1 MMENNE
7 PWKSCGSF
15 HTPSWA
21 SFPKKRNVACPVFI
35 MGLDSFEATV
45 GDLHGQI
52 VIMLYYLLA
61 HFALR
66 MLQSL
71 QCVFS
76 DRYTLTLRMELILG
90 DSIC

>member
-21 SFPKKRNVACPVFI
+21 SFSKERNIACLVFI
-35 MGLDSFEATV
+35 MGLDIFEAMV
-45 GDLHGQI
+45 GDFHWQI
-52 VIMLYYLLA
+52 IIMLYYLLA
-61 HFALR
+61 HFTLR
-66 MLQSL
+66 TLQSL

-76 DRYTLTLRMELILG
+76 DKYTLTLRMELVLG
-90 DSIC
+90 DS

>member
-21 SFPKKRNVACPVFI
+21 SFSEENVACPVFI

-52 VIMLYYLLA
+52 VIMLYYLLV

-66 MLQSL
+66 TLQSL
-71 QCVFS
+71 TSVS
-76 DRYTLTLRMELILG
+76 SLINTH
-90 DSIC
+90 